1 MSSSTARALTILD
14 ELAHSASPLGVTEIA
29 RALSLPPGTVFRSL
43 DALLRA
49 GLVARYRASARY
61 VPGPAAERLQRSVI
75 AGFPA
80 REVCLPYLRQ
90 LASISGETA
99 SLHVRVGWYAVR
111 ICSVPGTGEVMTLPP
126 PGEAQA
132 LSKSCAGQ
140 AILAFLPTSE
150 ITAYRAWARFHS
162 TLPSREGRFSD
173 GKSGRGQ
180 AAVRSRFKTRMRL
193 NQLAARGFAVG
204 DGAIAFAVRTNGSAV
219 AAITI
224 ERPFA
229 GTESADQLSSCR
241 EVIANIEALSS
252 ALPSLFANP
261 FAHLDPDSVTL

>member
-14 ELAHSASPLGVTEIA
+14 EVARSASPLGVTEIA
-29 RALSLPPGTVFRSL
+29 RTLSLPPGTVFRSL

-61 VPGPAAERLQRSVI
+61 VPGPAAERLQRSAI

-90 LASISGETA
+90 LASISGETV
-99 SLHVRVGWYAVR
+99 SLHVRVGWFAVR

-132 LSKSCAGQ
+132 LAGSCAGQ
-140 AILAFLPTSE
+140 AILAFLPKSE
-150 ITAYRAWARFHS
+150 IAAYRAWAKTARKINAKIESDRQARFCS
-162 TLPSREGRFSD
+162 WRGRD
-173 GKSGRGQ
+173 CICGPCEWQCRRGDHDRTP
-180 AAVRSRFKTRMRL
+180 VCRSR
-193 NQLAARGFAVG
+193 N
-204 DGAIAFAVRTNGSAV
+204 
-219 AAITI
+219 
-224 ERPFA
+224 
-229 GTESADQLSSCR
+229 ADQLSACK

-252 ALPSLFANP
+252 AQPSLFANP
-261 FAHLDPDSVTL
+261 FAHLEPDSVTL

>member
-14 ELAHSASPLGVTEIA
+14 ELARSASPLGVTEIA

-61 VPGPAAERLQRSVI
+61 ISGPAAERLHRNII

-90 LASISGETA
+90 LASISGETV

-111 ICSVPGTGEVMTLPP
+111 ICSVPGTWEVMTLPP

-132 LSKSCAGQ
+132 LAESCAGQ
-140 AILAFLPTSE
+140 AILAFLPKCE
-150 ITAYRAWARFHS
+150 IAAYRKWSKLHGEGGVELGQIAR
-162 TLPSREGRFSD
+162 
-173 GKSGRGQ
+173 
-180 AAVRSRFKTRMRL
+180 
-193 NQLAARGFAVG
+193 RGFAVG
-204 DGAIAFAVRTNGSAV
+204 DGEIAFAVRANGSAV
-219 AAITI
+219 AAIAI
-224 ERPFA
+224 EHPFA
-229 GTESADQLSSCR
+229 GAESANQLSACN

-252 ALPSLFANP
+252 AQSSLFANP
-261 FAHLDPDSVTL
+261 FAHLDPDSVTP

>member
-14 ELAHSASPLGVTEIA
+14 EVARSASPFGVTEIA
-29 RALSLPPGTVFRSL
+29 RTLSLPPGTVFRSL

-80 REVCLPYLRQ
+80 REVCLAYLRQ

-99 SLHVRVGWYAVR
+99 SLHVRVGWFAVR
-111 ICSVPGTGEVMTLPP
+111 ICSVPGTGEVTSQPAA
-126 PGEAQA
+126 GEAHA
-132 LSKSCAGQ
+132 LSESCAGQ
-140 AILAFLPTSE
+140 TILAFLPKRE
-150 ITAYRAWARFHS
+150 IAAYRKWSKLHGK
-162 TLPSREGRFSD
+162 GR
-173 GKSGRGQ
+173 
-180 AAVRSRFKTRMRL
+180 VEL
-193 NQLAARGFAVG
+193 NQIARRGFAVG
-204 DGAIAFAVRTNGSAV
+204 DGEIAFVVRANGSAV

-229 GTESADQLSSCR
+229 GAENANQLSACK

-252 ALPSLFANP
+252 AQPSLFANP

>member
-1 MSSSTARALTILD
+1 LTILD
-14 ELAHSASPLGVTEIA
+14 ELARSASPLGVTEIA

-61 VPGPAAERLQRSVI
+61 VPGPAAERLQRNII
-75 AGFPA
+75 ADFPA
-80 REVCLPYLRQ
+80 REVCLAYLRH

-111 ICSVPGTGEVMTLPP
+111 ICSVPGTGEVTSLPAA
-126 PGEAQA
+126 GEAHA
-132 LSKSCAGQ
+132 LSESCAGQ
-140 AILAFLPTSE
+140 AILAFLPKSE
-150 ITAYRAWARFHS
+150 IAAYRGWSAKYSRNS
-162 TLPSREGRFSD
+162 TLPLREGRFSK

-180 AAVRSRFKTRMRL
+180 AADRSRFKTRK
-193 NQLAARGFAVG
+193 QLEQIARRGFAAG
-204 DGAIAFAVRTNGSAV
+204 DGETAFAVRANGSAV

-229 GTESADQLSSCR
+229 GAESADQLSACK

-252 ALPSLFANP
+252 VQPSLFANP